1 MMMMISTKSVAVF
14 GQGGPIM
21 YISCGWQELQKKFK
35 QPKRNKITQA
45 SYFLMMT
52 QNSFIP
58 F

>member
-1 MMMMISTKSVAVF
+1 MMMISTKLVGLF
-14 GQGGPIM
+14 GQGAPIM
-21 YISCGWQELQKKFK
+21 YISCGWQELQKKLM

-45 SYFLMMT
+45 SYLLMMT